1 MRRVLA
7 IIALGT
13 LVPSNVAAGD
23 PPILRVAAPPGLT
36 QLIPALAPTAHDD
49 LGLELKLAST
59 DGADVLLSRSPDHE
73 DSPSALLGLDPI
85 VLAHP
90 PERPVGKPWFD
101 AAARDGFLLGR
112 GDPDAG
118 ALGVRGLLV
127 LQLASKH
134 YAIPDLLVEVF
145 RPGQAM
151 PEPVLLR
158 RLRGGNLDAGL
169 VYRSQAIEAEVPFVE
184 LPDAINLGK
193 REAAGEYAKVSLDL
207 DGELRKGSPVE
218 VRAVLLRS
226 DSADAKRFLAHL
238 ERQER
243 LPAFRAAGLAPA
255 HPPVVAASP
264 RP

>member
-1 MRRVLA
+1 MAILA
-7 IIALGT
+7 FGA
-13 LVPSNVAAGD
+13 LVPANVAASD

-36 QLIPALAPTAHDD
+36 QLVPALAADARND
-49 LGLELKLAST
+49 LGLDLKLAAK
-59 DGADVLLSRSPDHE
+59 DEADVLLSRSPDHE
-73 DSPSALLGLDPI
+73 DSSSTLLGLDPL

-151 PEPVLLR
+151 PEAVLLR
-158 RLRGGNLDAGL
+158 RLRDGNLDAGL
-169 VYRSQAIEAEVPFVE
+169 VYRSQAVEAEVPFVE

-193 REAAGEYAKVSLDL
+193 RDAASQYAKVSLDL

-226 DSADAKRFLAHL
+226 DSVDAKRFLTL
-238 ERQER
+238 LGRQER
-243 LPAFRAAGLAPA
+243 LSAFQAAGLAPA
-255 HPPVVAASP
+255 GAASP